1 MAEPTFTVSGGAGG
15 IGANL
20 DDMRTES
27 GHLAAMAQQLVD
39 QALTAA
45 GIAVDGDLLASAV
58 LSPITAAAA
67 EQQIVFATGQ
77 MLLFATEAG
86 VTAVFLAGAVDAYEA
101 VDRSLSI
108 LADAAANTTTFFIG
122 VMAVPLAVG
131 LAAVA
136 AADVALVYV
145 AGYGGEALESLGE
158 GLNETLADPW
168 KLALPGVFLGSL
180 AVNTVDAYDSDEAQE
195 TVAGTLADQ
204 LAQLNELAGE
214 NAWAVDLIAQGAPGL
229 LAGLTLPLALV
240 LGPVRTRLAL
250 TALTGVPWPPTS
262 YEQALQAIIGGGNKA
277 GLFEDGPLLTRDD
290 LINPP
295 EIIGPDVATPTSLE
309 GLFAGSAQIDK
320 YDTSATGDEDA
331 LARIRITEV
340 PGNPPS
346 FIVQVPSTQVWDP
359 AAGSTPNDV
368 TADTHAMLA
377 QQTALSSAVD
387 AAMREAGITN
397 ENPVM
402 IQGFSL
408 GGIVAG
414 QMAADPS
421 LNYNFTHVV
430 TGGSPVANFDIPSD
444 VQVLSL
450 EFDED
455 PVAKLDGHNN
465 PDAANWTTVQA
476 PAPSLPG
483 DNGVPVGIAGEQGA
497 HNAERYAITAGE
509 VEGSSDPSIAAWTD
523 SAAGYFPDAGDKL
536 EVTMITDPETH
547 ITTTTTTNTETGAVV
562 SETTDYGAQRQP

>member
-20 DDMRTES
+20 ADMRTES

-39 QALTAA
+39 QSLTAA
-45 GIAVDGDLLASAV
+45 GIAVDGDLLASAI

-67 EQQIVFATGQ
+67 EQQIVVATGQ

-101 VDRSLSI
+101 VDRSLSL
-108 LADAAANTTTFFIG
+108 LADAAVNTTTFFIG
-122 VMAVPLAVG
+122 VMAVPLAVS

-136 AADVALVYV
+136 AADVALVFV

-158 GLNETLADPW
+158 GVENVLAHP
-168 KLALPGVFLGSL
+168 GSL
-180 AVNTVDAYDSDEAQE
+180 ANPAVALGLVLAGAAANYDGDEAQH
-195 TVAGTLADQ
+195 TVEGQ
-204 LAQLNELAGE
+204 LAAQLNQLNELAGE

-229 LAGLTLPLALV
+229 LSGLTLPLTML
-240 LGPVRTRLAL
+240 LGPVAGNALLAKF
-250 TALTGVPWPPTS
+250 TGVPWPPTS
-262 YEQALQAIIGGGNKA
+262 YEQAVQAIIGAGNQGG
-277 GLFEDGPLLTRDD
+277 FFDDGPLLTRDD

-309 GLFAGSAQIDK
+309 GLFAGSAQIDQ
-320 YDTSATGDEDA
+320 YDTSVTGAENA

-368 TADTHAMLA
+368 TSDTHAMLA
-377 QQTALSSAVD
+377 RQTALSSAVD
-387 AAMREAGITN
+387 AAMQEAGITRD
-397 ENPVM
+397 NPVM

-421 LNYNFTHVV
+421 LNYTFTHVV
-430 TGGSPVANFDIPSD
+430 TGGSPVANFDIPSE

-465 PDAANWTTVQA
+465 PDSANWTTVQA
-476 PAPSLPG
+476 SAPSLPTDTG
-483 DNGVPVGIAGEQGA
+483 IPVGIAGEQGA
-497 HNAERYAITAGE
+497 HNADRYAITAGE
-509 VEGSSDPSIAAWTD
+509 VAASSDPSITAFTD
-523 SAAGYFPDAGDKL
+523 SAAGYFPAAGAEL
-536 EVTMITDPETH
+536 AVTMSTDSETH
-547 ITTTTTTNTETGAVV
+547 VTTTTTTDTATGEVV
-562 SETTDYGAQRQP
+562 SRTTDYGAQRQP

>member
-1 MAEPTFTVSGGAGG
+1 VAEPTFTVSGGAGG
-15 IGANL
+15 IGAHL

-27 GHLAAMAQQLVD
+27 TQLAAMAQQLVD
-39 QALTAA
+39 QALSAA
-45 GIAVDGDLLASAV
+45 GIAVDGDLLASAI
-58 LSPITAAAA
+58 LSPITAVAA

-77 MLLFATEAG
+77 MLLFATDAG

-101 VDRSLSI
+101 VDRSLSL
-108 LADAAANTTTFFIG
+108 LADVAVNTGTYVLG

-131 LAAVA
+131 LGLAA

-145 AGYGGEALESLGE
+145 AGYGGEALESLSE
-158 GLNETLADPW
+158 GVENVLAHP
-168 KLALPGVFLGSL
+168 GSL
-180 AVNTVDAYDSDEAQE
+180 ANPALALGLVLAGAAANYDADEAQE
-195 TVAGTLADQ
+195 TVDGTLADQ
-204 LAQLNELAGE
+204 LALLNELAGE

-229 LAGLTLPLALV
+229 LSGLTLPLTML
-240 LGPVRTRLAL
+240 LGPAASNALLAK
-250 TALTGVPWPPTS
+250 LTGVPWPPTS
-262 YEQALQAIIGGGNKA
+262 YEQALQAIIGAGNQGG
-277 GLFEDGPLLTRDD
+277 FFDDGPLLTGEN

-295 EIIGPDVATPTSLE
+295 EIVGADVATPTSLE
-309 GLFAGSAQIDK
+309 GLFTGSAQIDK

-368 TADTHAMLA
+368 TGDTHAMLA

-387 AAMREAGITN
+387 AAMQEAGITQD
-397 ENPVM
+397 NPVM

-476 PAPSLPG
+476 SAPSLPG

-509 VEGSSDPSIAAWTD
+509 VAASSDPSITAFTE
-523 SAAGYFPDAGDKL
+523 SAAEYFPSADAEF
-536 EVTMITDPETH
+536 EVTMVTDDETH

-562 SETTDYGAQRQP
+562 STTTDYGAQRNP

>member
-20 DDMRTES
+20 DDMRTQS
-27 GHLAAMAQQLVD
+27 GQLAAMAQQLVD
-39 QALTAA
+39 QSLAAA
-45 GIAVDGDLLASAV
+45 GIALDGDLLASAI

-77 MLLFATEAG
+77 MLLFATDAG
-86 VTAVFLAGAVDAYEA
+86 VTAVFLAGAADAYEA
-101 VDRSLSI
+101 VDRSLSL
-108 LADAAANTTTFFIG
+108 LADAAVNTTTFVIG

-131 LAAVA
+131 VGLVV

-145 AGYGGEALESLGE
+145 AGYGGEAIESLGE
-158 GLNETLADPW
+158 GVENVLANP
-168 KLALPGVFLGSL
+168 GSL
-180 AVNTVDAYDSDEAQE
+180 ANPGIALGLVLAGAVASYDGDEAQD
-195 TVAGTLADQ
+195 TVAGTLAAQ
-204 LAQLNELAGE
+204 LNQLNELAGE

-229 LAGLTLPLALV
+229 LTGLTLPMALL
-240 LGPVRTRLAL
+240 LGPAASNAL
-250 TALTGVPWPPTS
+250 LSKLTGVPWPPTS
-262 YEQALQAIIGGGNKA
+262 YEQAVQAIIGGGNKA
-277 GLFEDGPLLTRDD
+277 GLFNDGPLLTRAD

-295 EIIGPDVATPTSLE
+295 AIIGPDVATPTSLE
-309 GLFAGSAQIDK
+309 GLFTGSAQIDQ
-320 YDTSATGDEDA
+320 YDTSKAGVEDA

-340 PGNPPS
+340 PGNPPQ
-346 FIVQVPSTQVWDP
+346 FIVQVPSTQAWDP

-377 QQTALSSAVD
+377 RQTALSSAVD
-387 AAMREAGITN
+387 AAMQKAGIK
-397 ENPVM
+397 EGNPVM

-465 PDAANWTTVQA
+465 PDAANWTTVHA
-476 PAPSLPG
+476 PAPALP
-483 DNGVPVGIAGEQGA
+483 DEVVPVGIAGEQGA

-509 VEGSSDPSIAAWTD
+509 VEGSTDPSITAWTD
-523 SAAGYFPDAGDKL
+523 SAADYFPNAGEPL
-536 EVTMITDPETH
+536 QVTMSTH
-547 ITTTTTTNTETGAVV
+547 PKSGVITTTTTNTETEQVV
-562 SETTDYGAQRQP
+562 SRTTDYGAQRRP

>member
-1 MAEPTFTVSGGAGG
+1 MAEPGFTVSGGAGG
-15 IGANL
+15 IGAHL

-27 GHLAAMAQQLVD
+27 TQLAAMAEQLVD
-39 QALTAA
+39 QALSAA
-45 GIAVDGDLLASAV
+45 GIAVDGDLLASAI

-77 MLLFATEAG
+77 MLLFATDAG

-101 VDRSLSI
+101 VDRSLAL
-108 LADAAANTTTFFIG
+108 LADAAVNTGTFVLG

-131 LAAVA
+131 LALAA

-145 AGYGGEALESLGE
+145 AGYGGEAIESLGE
-158 GLNETLADPW
+158 GIENVLAHP
-168 KLALPGVFLGSL
+168 GSL
-180 AVNTVDAYDSDEAQE
+180 ANPALALGLVLAGAAANYDGAEAQATVD
-195 TVAGTLADQ
+195 GTLADQ

-229 LAGLTLPLALV
+229 LSGLTLPLTML
-240 LGPVRTRLAL
+240 LGPAASNALLAK
-250 TALTGVPWPPTS
+250 LTGVPWPPTS
-262 YEQALQAIIGGGNKA
+262 YEQAVQAIIGAGNQGG
-277 GLFEDGPLLTRDD
+277 FFDDGPLLTRDD

-295 EIIGPDVATPTSLE
+295 EIVGPDVATPTSLE
-309 GLFAGSAQIDK
+309 GLFTGSAQIDQ

-387 AAMREAGITN
+387 AAMQEAGITQY
-397 ENPVM
+397 NPVM

-421 LNYNFTHVV
+421 LDYTFTHVV
-430 TGGSPVANFDIPSD
+430 TGGSPVANFDIPGD

-476 PAPSLPG
+476 AAPSLPG

-509 VEGSSDPSIAAWTD
+509 VAASSDPSIAAFTD
-523 SAAGYFPDAGDKL
+523 SAAGYFPDAGAEL
-536 EVTMITDPETH
+536 AVTMSTDPETH

-562 SETTDYGAQRQP
+562 SRTTDYGAQRQP